1 MVDLPFFHP
10 DSLSE
15 SQLDRLSQ
23 CAGEAEAIPVADL
36 LLAARVHL
44 ERTHIAHSANRLINV
59 RLAAAIVG
67 VLEELAGCCNSLKVN
82 EIWWVKGAMHYFA
95 VSNDDEPDFQS
106 PLGFEDDGE
115 ILNACLKYIG
125 RNDLCLNAEDYDNA

>member
-1 MVDLPFFHP
+1 MVDLPYFHP

-23 CAGEAEAIPVADL
+23 CAGEAETIPVAEL
-36 LLAARVHL
+36 LLAARQHL
-44 ERTHIAHSANRLINV
+44 ERTHIAHTANRLINV

-82 EIWWVKGAMHYFA
+82 EIWWVKWARHYFA
-95 VSNDDEPDFQS
+95 GMRRSGRWRPRTGGCRAS
-106 PLGFEDDGE
+106 TKSAALGPGRWMNSV
-115 ILNACLKYIG
+115 IL
-125 RNDLCLNAEDYDNA
+125 